1 MKKIA
6 KAFVSITC
14 LVLLIV
20 FTTGCADKVDKK
32 AVRQEQVRIAEYTIQ
47 HFENIKKIEFKDFEK
62 NPSTGTWSSHAVINN
77 EIHITYRVNDL
88 SGKSEIGIDSHISV
102 SNGKKL
108 KEKIIMMKTKV
119 VIVKIL

>member
-1 MKKIA
+1 M
-6 KAFVSITC
+6 
-14 LVLLIV
+14 
-20 FTTGCADKVDKK
+20 
-32 AVRQEQVRIAEYTIQ
+32 
-47 HFENIKKIEFKDFEK
+47 
-62 NPSTGTWSSHAVINN
+62 INN

-88 SGKSEIGIDSHISV
+88 SEKSEIGIDSHISV